1 VNSFTNFNQT
11 YFKELH
17 MLLQT
22 PRNTRLA
29 VVSLVVLAA
38 ILMIVWV
45 PFIGFDMVNPI
56 VTAQQA
62 RIEKF
67 TAEGNPQ
74 APLLTYTVWLVSF
87 FYPFW
92 STLSAIGGVVL
103 LVIALPLYR
112 GERWTR
118 GLALLCLAFPSMG
131 GAYMIVPWM
140 NFIGSAQ
147 GGFPPAV
154 IIMMIGLIP
163 YFSILLA
170 EKVDMFQKIVDF
182 LVFLMLGVT
191 AAENFANGHAA
202 FRILFGHPKRPLF
215 AEGIAITYFGWLALW
230 VGMALC
236 IAAIYLLGQKKM
248 SGWYAGLMGGL
259 VTMVASGATHYV
271 RHATNDYLYGAL
283 MGLSIVIMLVIPA
296 FKQRLVDE
304 PTESKGSQPQ
314 GALQPEAA

>member
-1 VNSFTNFNQT
+1 
-11 YFKELH
+11 
-17 MLLQT
+17 MLPQT
-22 PRNTRLA
+22 PRKTRLA

-38 ILMIVWV
+38 ILMIVLI

-74 APLLTYTVWLVSF
+74 APLLAYTVWLVSF
-87 FYPFW
+87 FFPFW
-92 STLSAIGGVVL
+92 STMSLIGGIAL

-118 GLALLCLAFPSMG
+118 GLALLCLAVPSIG
-131 GAYMIVPWM
+131 GAYMVVPWM

-154 IIMMIGLIP
+154 IIMAIGLIP
-163 YFSILLA
+163 YFAILLA
-170 EKVDMFQKIVDF
+170 EKVDLAQKTVDF

-215 AEGIAITYFGWLALW
+215 AEGIAITYIGWLALW

-236 IAAIYLLGQKKM
+236 IASIYLLGEKKI
-248 SGWYAGLMGGL
+248 SGWYAALIGGL
-259 VTMVASGATHYV
+259 VTMVASVATHYV

-283 MGLSIVIMLVIPA
+283 MGLSIIVMLVIPF
-296 FKQRLVDE
+296 FKQRLVKNTAQNE
-304 PTESKGSQPQ
+304 TLQPKL
-314 GALQPEAA
+314 ALEPEAA

>member
-1 VNSFTNFNQT
+1 
-11 YFKELH
+11 
-17 MLLQT
+17 MLLST
-22 PRNTRLA
+22 PRQVRIA
-29 VVSLVVLAA
+29 VVILVVIAA
-38 ILMIVWV
+38 IIMIAVV

-56 VTAQQA
+56 VKAQQA

-67 TAEGNPQ
+67 TAENNPQ
-74 APLLTYTVWLVSF
+74 APLLAYTVWLVSF
-87 FYPFW
+87 FFPFW
-92 STLSAIGGVVL
+92 STMSLIAGIVL

-118 GLALLCLAFPSMG
+118 GLALLCLAVPSIG

-154 IIMMIGLIP
+154 TIMTVGLIP
-163 YFSILLA
+163 YFAILLA
-170 EKVDMFQKIVDF
+170 EKVDLTQKAVDF

-202 FRILFGHPKRPLF
+202 YRILFGHPGRPLF

-230 VGMALC
+230 VGMGLC
-236 IAAIYLLGQKKM
+236 IAAIYLLGEKKV
-248 SGWYAGLMGGL
+248 SGWYAGLIGGL
-259 VTMVASGATHYV
+259 VTLVASGATHYV

-283 MGLSIVIMLVIPA
+283 MGLSNVVMLLIPL
-296 FKQRLVDE
+296 FKQRLLKE
-304 PTESKGSQPQ
+304 YSG
-314 GALQPEAA
+314 

>member
-1 VNSFTNFNQT
+1 
-11 YFKELH
+11 
-17 MLLQT
+17 MLLST
-22 PRNTRLA
+22 PRQVRLI
-29 VVSLVVLAA
+29 VVTLIVIAA
-38 ILMIVWV
+38 LIMITVI

-56 VTAQQA
+56 VKAQQA

-74 APLLTYTVWLVSF
+74 APLLAYTVWLVSF
-87 FYPFW
+87 FFPFW
-92 STLSAIGGVVL
+92 STMSLIAGIVL

-118 GLALLCLAFPSMG
+118 GLALLCLAVPSIG

-154 IIMMIGLIP
+154 AMMTIGLIP
-163 YFSILLA
+163 YFAILLA
-170 EKVDMFQKIVDF
+170 EKVDVTQKIVEF

-202 FRILFGHPKRPLF
+202 FRILFGHPARPLF
-215 AEGIAITYFGWLALW
+215 AEGIAITFFGWLSLW
-230 VGMALC
+230 VGMGLC
-236 IAAIYLLGQKKM
+236 IAAIYLLGEKKI
-248 SGWYAGLMGGL
+248 SGWYAGLIGGL
-259 VTMVASGATHYV
+259 VTLVGSGATHYV

-283 MGLSIVIMLVIPA
+283 MGLSIVVMLVIPV
-296 FKQRLVDE
+296 FKKRLVDTTADE
-304 PTESKGSQPQ
+304 T
-314 GALQPEAA
+314 APERQTVLAPRPV

>member
-1 VNSFTNFNQT
+1 
-11 YFKELH
+11 

-45 PFIGFDMVNPI
+45 PFISFDMVNPI

-74 APLLTYTVWLVSF
+74 APLLAYTVWLVSF

-92 STLSAIGGVVL
+92 GTMSTIAGLVL

-118 GLALLCLAFPSMG
+118 GLALLCLAVPSMG

-140 NFIGSAQ
+140 NFVGSAQ

-163 YFSILLA
+163 YFAILLA
-170 EKVDMFQKIVDF
+170 EKVSLPQKMVDS

-248 SGWYAGLMGGL
+248 SGWYAGLIGGL
-259 VTMVASGATHYV
+259 VTVVASGATHYV
-271 RHATNDYLYGAL
+271 RHT
-283 MGLSIVIMLVIPA
+283 
-296 FKQRLVDE
+296 R
-304 PTESKGSQPQ
+304 PTTTCT
-314 GALQPEAA
+314 AR

>member
-1 VNSFTNFNQT
+1 
-11 YFKELH
+11 
-17 MLLQT
+17 MLPAT

-29 VVSLVVLAA
+29 VITLVVIAA
-38 ILMIVWV
+38 ILMIAVV

-56 VTAQQA
+56 VKAQQA

-74 APLLTYTVWLVSF
+74 APLLAYTVWLVSF

-92 STLSAIGGVVL
+92 STLSLIAGIAL
-103 LVIALPLYR
+103 LVIALPLFR

-118 GLALLCLAFPSMG
+118 GLALLLLAVPAIG

-140 NFIGSAQ
+140 NFVGSVK

-154 IIMMIGLIP
+154 TMMAIGLIP
-163 YFSILLA
+163 YFAILLA
-170 EKVDMFQKIVDF
+170 EKVDLTQKVVDF

-202 FRILFGHPKRPLF
+202 YRILFGHPARPLF

-236 IAAIYLLGQKKM
+236 IAAIYLLGEKKI
-248 SGWYAGLMGGL
+248 SGWYAGLIGGL
-259 VTMVASGATHYV
+259 VTLVGSSATHYV

-283 MGLSIVIMLVIPA
+283 MGLSIVVMLLIPV
-296 FKQRLVDE
+296 FKQRLLNE
-304 PTESKGSQPQ
+304 YSG
-314 GALQPEAA
+314 

>member
-1 VNSFTNFNQT
+1 
-11 YFKELH
+11 
-17 MLLQT
+17 MLLST
-22 PRNTRLA
+22 PRQVRLI
-29 VVSLVVLAA
+29 VVTLIVIAA
-38 ILMIVWV
+38 LLMITVI

-56 VTAQQA
+56 VKAQQA

-74 APLLTYTVWLVSF
+74 APLLAYTVWLVSF
-87 FYPFW
+87 FFPFW
-92 STLSAIGGVVL
+92 STMSLIAGIVL

-118 GLALLCLAFPSMG
+118 GLALLCLAVPSIG

-154 IIMMIGLIP
+154 AMMTIGLIP
-163 YFSILLA
+163 YFAILLA
-170 EKVDMFQKIVDF
+170 EKVDVTQKIVEF

-202 FRILFGHPKRPLF
+202 FRILFGHPARPLF
-215 AEGIAITYFGWLALW
+215 AEGIAITFFGWLSLW
-230 VGMALC
+230 VGMGLC
-236 IAAIYLLGQKKM
+236 IAAIYLLGEKKI
-248 SGWYAGLMGGL
+248 SGWYAGLIGGL
-259 VTMVASGATHYV
+259 VTLVGSGATHYV

-283 MGLSIVIMLVIPA
+283 MGLSIVVMLVIPV
-296 FKQRLVDE
+296 FKKRLVDTTADE
-304 PTESKGSQPQ
+304 T
-314 GALQPEAA
+314 APERQTVLAPRPV

>member
-1 VNSFTNFNQT
+1 
-11 YFKELH
+11 
-17 MLLQT
+17 MLTTT
-22 PRNTRLA
+22 PRNIRLI
-29 VVSLVVLAA
+29 VVTLVVIAA
-38 ILMIVWV
+38 ILMIAVI
-45 PFIGFDMVNPI
+45 PFIGFNMVNPI
-56 VTAQQA
+56 VKAQQA

-74 APLLTYTVWLVSF
+74 APLLAYTVWLVSF
-87 FYPFW
+87 FFPFW
-92 STLSAIGGVVL
+92 STMSLIAGIVL

-118 GLALLCLAFPSMG
+118 GLALICLAVPSIG

-154 IIMMIGLIP
+154 SIMAIGLIP
-163 YFSILLA
+163 YFALLLA
-170 EKVDMFQKIVDF
+170 EKVDVTQKVVEF

-202 FRILFGHPKRPLF
+202 YRILFGHPARPLF
-215 AEGIAITYFGWLALW
+215 AEGIAITYFGWLTLW

-236 IAAIYLLGQKKM
+236 IAAIYLLGEKKI

-259 VTMVASGATHYV
+259 VTMVASSATHYV

-283 MGLSIVIMLVIPA
+283 MGLSLVVMFLIPL
-296 FKQRLVDE
+296 FKQRLLNE
-304 PTESKGSQPQ
+304 YSG
-314 GALQPEAA
+314 

>member
-1 VNSFTNFNQT
+1 
-11 YFKELH
+11 
-17 MLLQT
+17 MLLSTSRQV
-22 PRNTRLA
+22 RLT
-29 VVSLVVLAA
+29 VVTLVVIAA
-38 ILMIVWV
+38 ILMIAVV

-56 VTAQQA
+56 VKAQQA

-74 APLLTYTVWLVSF
+74 APLLAYTVWLVSF
-87 FYPFW
+87 FFPFW
-92 STLSAIGGVVL
+92 STVSLVAGIVL

-118 GLALLCLAFPSMG
+118 GLALLCLAVPSIG

-154 IIMMIGLIP
+154 IIMTVGLIP
-163 YFSILLA
+163 YFAILLA
-170 EKVDMFQKIVDF
+170 EKVDLMQKVVDF

-202 FRILFGHPKRPLF
+202 YRILFGHPARPIF
-215 AEGIAITYFGWLALW
+215 AEGIAITYFGWLTLW
-230 VGMALC
+230 VGMGLC
-236 IAAIYLLGQKKM
+236 IAAIYLLGEKKI
-248 SGWYAGLMGGL
+248 SGWYAGLIGGL
-259 VTMVASGATHYV
+259 VTLIGSGATHYV

-283 MGLSIVIMLVIPA
+283 MGLSIVVMLLIPV
-296 FKQRLVDE
+296 FKKRLLNE
-304 PTESKGSQPQ
+304 YSG
-314 GALQPEAA
+314 

>member
-1 VNSFTNFNQT
+1 
-11 YFKELH
+11 
-17 MLLQT
+17 MLLSTSRQV
-22 PRNTRLA
+22 RLA
-29 VVSLVVLAA
+29 VVSLVVIAA
-38 ILMIVWV
+38 FLMIAVI

-56 VTAQQA
+56 VKAQQA

-87 FYPFW
+87 FFPFW
-92 STLSAIGGVVL
+92 STISLIAGIVL

-118 GLALLCLAFPSMG
+118 GLALLCLAMPSIG
-131 GAYMIVPWM
+131 GAYMVVPWM

-154 IIMMIGLIP
+154 TIMMIGLIP
-163 YFSILLA
+163 YFALLLL
-170 EKVDMFQKIVDF
+170 EKVDLTQKVVDF

-202 FRILFGHPKRPLF
+202 FRILFGHPGRPLF

-230 VGMALC
+230 IGMGLC
-236 IAAIYLLGQKKM
+236 IAAIYLLGEKKL
-248 SGWYAGLMGGL
+248 SGIYAGLIGGL
-259 VTMVASGATHYV
+259 VTLVASGATHYV

-283 MGLSIVIMLVIPA
+283 MGLSIVVMLVIPV
-296 FKQRLVDE
+296 FKKRL
-304 PTESKGSQPQ
+304 TEETTEVEAPRAQV
-314 GALQPEAA
+314 ALTPKAA

>member
-1 VNSFTNFNQT
+1 
-11 YFKELH
+11 
-17 MLLQT
+17 MLPQT
-22 PRNTRLA
+22 PRNTRLL

-38 ILMIVWV
+38 ILMSVLV
-45 PFIGFDMVNPI
+45 PFIGFNMVNPI

-74 APLLTYTVWLVSF
+74 APLLAYSVWLVSF
-87 FYPFW
+87 FFPFW
-92 STLSAIGGVVL
+92 SSMSLIAGIVL

-118 GLALLCLAFPSMG
+118 GLALLCLAVPSIG
-131 GAYMIVPWM
+131 GAYMVVPWM
-140 NFIGSAQ
+140 NFIGSAK

-154 IIMMIGLIP
+154 TIMMIGLIP
-163 YFSILLA
+163 YFAILLA
-170 EKVDMFQKIVDF
+170 EKVDLLQKTVDF
-182 LVFLMLGVT
+182 LVFLMLGVS

-236 IAAIYLLGQKKM
+236 IAAIYLLGQKKI
-248 SGWYAGLMGGL
+248 SGWYAGLIGGL

-283 MGLSIVIMLVIPA
+283 IGLSIVAMLVIPA
-296 FKQRLVDE
+296 FKQRLVE
-304 PTESKGSQPQ
+304 GATQEETPQPQ
-314 GALQPEAA
+314 LALKPKAV